1 MLCAAHVRSATGR
14 IGGAVT
20 PTVAARR
27 LRSAPRSADFGSLHE
42 TLLIAAVATILVIR
56 TQLWLTNYPQLG
68 GRGLHIAHLLWGG
81 LFMLVAIGL
90 LLTFLGRPMRRAAA
104 ILGGIGFGFF
114 IDELGKFITEDN
126 NYFYRPAAALIYLI
140 FIGLFM
146 LTRTLQR
153 RERPTGRDDLANAV
167 DLLGEA
173 ARGDLDEAERQRAL
187 VLVDRADPEDPLVG
201 PLRSLLERLP
211 AHPVTAPGA
220 ASRALA
226 AARGAAARFAAW
238 PHYATCVCWL
248 FGIWALVTVIGVAE
262 LVLGAALDLGGAHPW
277 YVSDRFE
284 DLEFVNVASLVSGLV
299 SALLVG
305 RGVLQLRRGR
315 QAAAYRSFEHAL
327 LVAIFVT
334 QVFAFFESQFGAVF
348 GLAVDLVLL
357 VALRSLSAGEPG
369 QAAVMP
375 PSRVPL
381 TEVAPVMTDAT

>member
-1 MLCAAHVRSATGR
+1 MV
-14 IGGAVT
+14 AVH
-20 PTVAARR
+20 R

-42 TLLIAAVATILVIR
+42 SLLIAAVATILVIR

-81 LFMLVAIGL
+81 LFMLVSIGL

-140 FIGLFM
+140 FIALFL

-153 RERPTGRDDLANAV
+153 RERPTARDDLANAV

-173 ARGDLDEAERQRAL
+173 AHGDLDEAERRRAL
-187 VLVDRADPEDPLVG
+187 ALVDRADPEDPLVG

-211 AHPVTAPGA
+211 VVPVAEPGVA
-220 ASRALA
+220 GRALA
-226 AARGAAARFAAW
+226 AVRGAAARFAAW

-248 FGIWALVTVIGVAE
+248 FGIWALVTVAGVAE
-262 LVLGAALDLGGAHPW
+262 LVFGAALELGGAHPW
-277 YVSDRFE
+277 YVSDRFG
-284 DLEFVNVASLVSGLV
+284 DLEFVNVASLASSLV

-305 RGVLQLRRGR
+305 RGVLQLRRGLH
-315 QAAAYRSFEHAL
+315 AAAYRSFEHAL

-334 QVFAFFESQFGAVF
+334 QVFSFVESQFGAVF

-357 VALRSLSAGEPG
+357 VALRSLPITQPQRRPALPPPRPAPRPRT
-369 QAAVMP
+369 AAP
-375 PSRVPL
+375 AR
-381 TEVAPVMTDAT
+381 AR